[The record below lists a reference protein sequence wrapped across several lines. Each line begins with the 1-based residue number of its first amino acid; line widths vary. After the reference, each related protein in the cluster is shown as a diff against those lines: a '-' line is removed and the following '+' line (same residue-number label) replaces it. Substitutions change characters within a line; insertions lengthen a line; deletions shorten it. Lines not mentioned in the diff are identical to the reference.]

1 MTDKETA
8 EGHVRNLR
16 AMQTIGDDSIG
27 IDMVADGVTLWNVI
41 QDQAKAAAAF
51 IEQQQ
56 VELDK
61 LREQVSWQPIETA
74 PKDREIILG
83 RSVGG
88 ECPARVTE
96 GYWYIEEHG
105 KYLGDC
111 GGPCRCPE
119 YAEPCAP
126 FWMSTDGGFT
136 KEAPPTHWMP
146 LPPEPQS

>member
-83 RSVGG
+83 RSVG
-88 ECPARVTE
+88 
-96 GYWYIEEHG
+96 
-105 KYLGDC
+105 
-111 GGPCRCPE
+111 
-119 YAEPCAP
+119 
-126 FWMSTDGGFT
+126 S
-136 KEAPPTHWMP
+136 
-146 LPPEPQS
+146 